1 MSNDCTRI
9 HQPSTADGLG
19 KVGGLQFLAINGHTF
34 AFVKMI
40 CTKPKVDLAHS
51 GLDRPKNLM
60 KQDSGICVASGRFWD
75 IRNQL
80 PGSRSDWNT

>member
-40 CTKPKVDLAHS
+40 CTKPKVDLAQRTGS
-51 GLDRPKNLM
+51 S
-60 KQDSGICVASGRFWD
+60 QDSGMSVASGWFWD
-75 IRNQL
+75 TRNQL
-80 PGSRSDWNT
+80 PGSHSDWNT